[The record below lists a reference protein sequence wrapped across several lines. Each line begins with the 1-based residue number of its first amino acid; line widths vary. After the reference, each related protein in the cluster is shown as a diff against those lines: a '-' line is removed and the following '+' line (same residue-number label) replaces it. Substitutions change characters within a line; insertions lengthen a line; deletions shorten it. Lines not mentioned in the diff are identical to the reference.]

1 MNNSQHFDVL
11 VFGAHPD
18 DAEMA
23 MGGTMIRLVDAG
35 FSVKQVILTPA
46 DMSTHGTP
54 ESRVREFEAA
64 CTSIGCSGEILDY
77 QDTAVE
83 NTQEVRFR
91 LARIIRQHT
100 PAIVFAPFHSN
111 PRGELGGVANVDH
124 YTTGAAVRDAVKM
137 ARLQRTVPDVA
148 KHTVKKLYFFMLP
161 RDLLPS
167 LYVDISDVI
176 DRTMA
181 AIRCYK
187 SQMAINFIGNDIEHT
202 LHTRRAARGLDIGVK
217 YAEVFVTDLPLIL
230 KPGQFF
236 EI

>member
-1 MNNSQHFDVL
+1 MNSSQHFDVL

-23 MGGTMIRLVDAG
+23 MGGTMIRLVDQG
-35 FSVKQVILTPA
+35 FSLKQVILTPA
-46 DMSTHGTP
+46 DMSTYGTP
-54 ESRVREFEAA
+54 QSRVSEFKAA
-64 CTSIGCSGEILDY
+64 CAAVGCSGEILDY
-77 QDTAVE
+77 KDTGVE
-83 NTQEVRFR
+83 NTQEVRLR

-137 ARLQRTVPDVA
+137 ARLEKTVPDVP

-161 RDLLPS
+161 RDVLPT
-167 LYVDISDVI
+167 LYVDISDVM

-187 SQMAINFIGNDIEHT
+187 SQMAINFIGNDIEHA
-202 LHTRRAARGLDIGVK
+202 LQTRRAARGLDIGARF
-217 YAEVFVTDLPLIL
+217 AEAFTTELPLIL
-230 KPGQFF
+230 EPEQFF
-236 EI
+236 RL